1 MSEIR
6 FNGRIRRAPMHTEVS
21 EPNDVIWISGY
32 GGWRSLVAEF
42 DDLVEVIS
50 KGISHESLH
59 LTLRRR
65 IGLWA
70 SKALDLVLAND
81 ISSVDYCGVEFQN

>member
-6 FNGRIRRAPMHTEVS
+6 FNGRIRKAPIHTEVS

-32 GGWRSLVAEF
+32 GGWKRLIAEC
-42 DDLVEVIS
+42 DPADLIS
-50 KGISHESLH
+50 KAISHESLH

-65 IGLWA
+65 IGIWA
-70 SKALDLVLAND
+70 AKALDRVLAND
-81 ISSVDYCGVEFQN
+81 VTSVDYCGIVE